1 MRRLGKRILAGIAAC
16 CMVCTTMPEIPVWAD
31 AEGTTYYVDQDGG
44 NDDAS
49 GTSEAEAWSSLDKIN
64 SVTFQPGD
72 RILFQKGDVWTGQLS
87 PKGSGEEGNPIFIGA
102 YGEGMKGPGSTA
114 ITGAGKT
121 GMTWKTGSLTRL
133 STSTTRNTGRSHPWK

>member
-87 PKGSGEEGNPIFIGA
+87 PKGSG
-102 YGEGMKGPGSTA
+102 
-114 ITGAGKT
+114 
-121 GMTWKTGSLTRL
+121 
-133 STSTTRNTGRSHPWK
+133 